1 MATLPEYRRFTR
13 VNLPVWVIVGAAV
26 LWSVV
31 AKLQGKFVLSW
42 AQLGLLIALALVS
55 AAARTWVGL
64 KDPRVMYRLTLP
76 LVLFDLLLITLATR
90 FTGGFESQ
98 IWLLYFALLTSEAAV
113 MPTRLLLLALGL
125 AAIGYGWASAPLAPD
140 QWNDF
145 GFRIA
150 AVSLVSWLIHQVYR
164 SHAEYRMELAELRE
178 QYDLAQERE
187 RIAREFH
194 DGLGHHLVSAIRG
207 LESIQRRLKAYCD
220 ATDIGTGTA
229 PDATGTDTV
238 PAPLTCALQEQ
249 IDILRTALDDTRQTI
264 QQLRAPETTDM
275 RVFIRQTAERVAQ
288 RLGAQLHC
296 DCPDLMPPLTPLQTL
311 MLTRVM
317 QEALSNVMKHA
328 GRPQNLWVACDWRDG
343 WLEMRVADD
352 GDGFDPATA
361 LEGMGLN
368 NMRERIRAL
377 GGELTIT
384 SAPEQGTTV
393 LARVPIQQNDGTG
406 THPSGGR

>member
-26 LWSVV
+26 LWGVV

-76 LVLFDLLLITLATR
+76 LAMFDLLLITLATR

-207 LESIQRRLKAYCD
+207 LESIRRRLKAHAD
-220 ATDIGTGTA
+220 TA
-229 PDATGTDTV
+229 AD
-238 PAPLTCALQEQ
+238 CALQEQ
-249 IDILRTALDDTRQTI
+249 IDILRAALDDTRQTI

-296 DCPDLMPPLTPLQTL
+296 DCPDPMPTLTPLQTL
-311 MLTRVM
+311 MLTRVV

-343 WLEMRVADD
+343 WLEIRVADD

-361 LEGMGLN
+361 LEGMGLS

-393 LARVPIQQNDGTG
+393 LARAPIQQSDGTD

>member
-26 LWSVV
+26 LWGVV
-31 AKLQGKFVLSW
+31 SKLQGKFVLSW
-42 AQLGLLIALALVS
+42 GQIGLLIALALVS
-55 AAARTWVGL
+55 ATARTWVGL

-76 LVLFDLLLITLATR
+76 LVMFDLLLITLVTR
-90 FTGGFESQ
+90 LTGGFESQ
-98 IWLLYFALLTSEAAV
+98 LWLLYFALLTSEAAV
-113 MPTRLLLLALGL
+113 MPTRLLLVALGL
-125 AAIGYGWASAPLAPD
+125 TAVGYGWASAPLAPD

-207 LESIQRRLKAYCD
+207 LESIRRRLKAHAD
-220 ATDIGTGTA
+220 TA
-229 PDATGTDTV
+229 AD
-238 PAPLTCALQEQ
+238 CALQEQ
-249 IDILRTALDDTRQTI
+249 IDILRAALDDTRQTI

-311 MLTRVM
+311 MLTRVV

-377 GGELTIT
+377 GGELTIQ
-384 SAPEQGTTV
+384 SAPGQGTTV
-393 LARVPIQQNDGTG
+393 IARVPVQQRTESIVRAYS
-406 THPSGGR
+406 TTE

>member
-26 LWSVV
+26 LWGVV
-31 AKLQGKFVLSW
+31 SKLQGKFVLSW
-42 AQLGLLIALALVS
+42 GQMGLLIALALVS
-55 AAARTWVGL
+55 ATARTWVGL

-76 LVLFDLLLITLATR
+76 LVLFDLVLITLATR
-90 FTGGFESQ
+90 FTGGFDSQ

-113 MPTRLLLLALGL
+113 MPTRLLLVALGL
-125 AAIGYGWASAPLAPD
+125 TAVGYGWASAPLAPD

-207 LESIQRRLKAYCD
+207 LESLRRRLKAHAD
-220 ATDIGTGTA
+220 TA
-229 PDATGTDTV
+229 AD
-238 PAPLTCALQEQ
+238 CALQEQ
-249 IDILRTALDDTRQTI
+249 IDILRAALDDTRQTI

-296 DCPDLMPPLTPLQTL
+296 DCPDPMPTLTPLQTL

-368 NMRERIRAL
+368 NMRERIRTL
-377 GGELTIT
+377 GGELTIQ
-384 SAPEQGTTV
+384 SARGQGTTV

>member
-26 LWSVV
+26 LWGVV
-31 AKLQGKFVLSW
+31 SKLQGKFVLSW
-42 AQLGLLIALALVS
+42 GQLGLLIALALVS

-90 FTGGFESQ
+90 FTGGFDSQ

-113 MPTRLLLLALGL
+113 MPTRLLLVALGL
-125 AAIGYGWASAPLAPD
+125 TAVGYGWASAPLAPD

-207 LESIQRRLKAYCD
+207 LESIRRRLKAHAD
-220 ATDIGTGTA
+220 TA
-229 PDATGTDTV
+229 AD
-238 PAPLTCALQEQ
+238 CALQEQ
-249 IDILRTALDDTRQTI
+249 IDILRAALDDTRQTI

-296 DCPDLMPPLTPLQTL
+296 DCPDPMPTLTPLQTL

-352 GDGFDPATA
+352 GDGFDPAA
-361 LEGMGLN
+361 VLEGMGLN
-368 NMRERIRAL
+368 NMRERIRTL
-377 GGELTIT
+377 GGELTIQ
-384 SAPEQGTTV
+384 SARGQGTTV
-393 LARVPIQQNDGTG
+393 LARVPVQPHNGD
-406 THPSGGR
+406 

>member
-26 LWSVV
+26 LWGVV
-31 AKLQGKFVLSW
+31 SKLQGKFVLSW
-42 AQLGLLIALALVS
+42 GQIGLLIALALVS
-55 AAARTWVGL
+55 ATARTWVGL

-76 LVLFDLLLITLATR
+76 LVMFDLLLITLVTR
-90 FTGGFESQ
+90 LTGGLESQ
-98 IWLLYFALLTSEAAV
+98 LWLLYFALLTSEAAV
-113 MPTRLLLLALGL
+113 MPTRLLLVALGL
-125 AAIGYGWASAPLAPD
+125 TAVGYGWASAPLAPD

-207 LESIQRRLKAYCD
+207 LESLRRRLKPHAD
-220 ATDIGTGTA
+220 TA
-229 PDATGTDTV
+229 AD
-238 PAPLTCALQEQ
+238 CALQEQ
-249 IDILRTALDDTRQTI
+249 IDILRAALDDTRQTI

-296 DCPDLMPPLTPLQTL
+296 DCPDPMPTLTPLQTL

-317 QEALSNVMKHA
+317 QEALSNAMKHA

-368 NMRERIRAL
+368 NMRERIRTL
-377 GGELTIT
+377 GGELTIQ
-384 SAPEQGTTV
+384 SAPGQGTTV
-393 LARVPIQQNDGTG
+393 IARVPVQQRTESIVRAYS
-406 THPSGGR
+406 TTE

>member
-13 VNLPVWVIVGAAV
+13 VNLPVWVIVGTAV

-76 LVLFDLLLITLATR
+76 LVLFDLVLITLATR

-125 AAIGYGWASAPLAPD
+125 TAVGYGWASAPLAPD

-150 AVSLVSWLIHQVYR
+150 AVSLVSWLIHQIYR

-207 LESIQRRLKAYCD
+207 LESIRRRLKAHAD
-220 ATDIGTGTA
+220 TA
-229 PDATGTDTV
+229 AD
-238 PAPLTCALQEQ
+238 CALQEQ
-249 IDILRTALDDTRQTI
+249 IDILRMALDDTRQTI

-296 DCPDLMPPLTPLQTL
+296 DCPDPMPTLTPLQTL

-384 SAPEQGTTV
+384 SALGQGTTV
-393 LARVPIQQNDGTG
+393 LARVPIQRNDGTG

>member
-26 LWSVV
+26 LWGVV
-31 AKLQGKFVLSW
+31 SKLQGKFVLSW

-90 FTGGFESQ
+90 FTGGFDSQ

-125 AAIGYGWASAPLAPD
+125 AAVGYGWASAPLAPD

-207 LESIQRRLKAYCD
+207 LESIQRRLRAHAD
-220 ATDIGTGTA
+220 TA
-229 PDATGTDTV
+229 AD
-238 PAPLTCALQEQ
+238 CALQEQ
-249 IDILRTALDDTRQTI
+249 IDILRVGVGRHAPDDSAVA
-264 QQLRAPETTDM
+264 RARNDRYACVYPSDC
-275 RVFIRQTAERVAQ
+275 RAR
-288 RLGAQLHC
+288 GAA
-296 DCPDLMPPLTPLQTL
+296 T
-311 MLTRVM
+311 
-317 QEALSNVMKHA
+317 
-328 GRPQNLWVACDWRDG
+328 GR
-343 WLEMRVADD
+343 
-352 GDGFDPATA
+352 ATA
-361 LEGMGLN
+361 LRLS
-368 NMRERIRAL
+368 RPDAHADSTADADADARDA
-377 GGELTIT
+377 GG
-384 SAPEQGTTV
+384 AEQCDEARRTPAEPVGGV
-393 LARVPIQQNDGTG
+393 RLARRLAGDARRRRRRRLRPRHSAGRHGAKQHARKD
-406 THPSGGR
+406 SRAGGRTDDHERA

>member
-26 LWSVV
+26 LWGVV
-31 AKLQGKFVLSW
+31 SKLQGKFVLSW
-42 AQLGLLIALALVS
+42 GQIGLLIALALVS
-55 AAARTWVGL
+55 ATARTWVGL

-76 LVLFDLLLITLATR
+76 LVMFDLLLITLVTR
-90 FTGGFESQ
+90 LTGGFESQ
-98 IWLLYFALLTSEAAV
+98 LWLLYFALLTSEAAV
-113 MPTRLLLLALGL
+113 MPTRLLLVALGL
-125 AAIGYGWASAPLAPD
+125 TAVGYGWASAPLAPD

-207 LESIQRRLKAYCD
+207 LESIRRRLKAHAD
-220 ATDIGTGTA
+220 TA
-229 PDATGTDTV
+229 AD
-238 PAPLTCALQEQ
+238 CALQEQ

-264 QQLRAPETTDM
+264 QQLRAPETTDT

-296 DCPDLMPPLTPLQTL
+296 DCPDPMPTLTPLQTL
-311 MLTRVM
+311 MLTRVV
-317 QEALSNVMKHA
+317 QEALSNAMKHA

-377 GGELTIT
+377 GGELTIQ
-384 SAPEQGTTV
+384 SAPGQGTTV
-393 LARVPIQQNDGTG
+393 IARVPVQQRTESIVRAYS
-406 THPSGGR
+406 TTE

>member
-26 LWSVV
+26 LWGVV
-31 AKLQGKFVLSW
+31 SKLQGKFVLSW
-42 AQLGLLIALALVS
+42 GQLGLLIALALVS
-55 AAARTWVGL
+55 ATARTWVGL

-90 FTGGFESQ
+90 FTGGFDSQ

-207 LESIQRRLKAYCD
+207 LESIRRRLKAHAD
-220 ATDIGTGTA
+220 TA
-229 PDATGTDTV
+229 AD
-238 PAPLTCALQEQ
+238 CALQEQ

-296 DCPDLMPPLTPLQTL
+296 DCPGPMPTLTPLQTL
-311 MLTRVM
+311 MLTRVV

-368 NMRERIRAL
+368 NMRERIRTL
-377 GGELTIT
+377 GGELTIQ
-384 SAPEQGTTV
+384 SARGQGTTV
-393 LARVPIQQNDGTG
+393 LARVPVQPHNGD
-406 THPSGGR
+406 

>member
-26 LWSVV
+26 LWGVV
-31 AKLQGKFVLSW
+31 SKLQGKFVLSW
-42 AQLGLLIALALVS
+42 GQMGLLIALALVS
-55 AAARTWVGL
+55 ATARTWVGL

-76 LVLFDLLLITLATR
+76 LVLFDLVLITLATR
-90 FTGGFESQ
+90 FTGGFDSQ

-113 MPTRLLLLALGL
+113 MPTRLLLVALGL
-125 AAIGYGWASAPLAPD
+125 TAVGYGWASAPLAPD

-207 LESIQRRLKAYCD
+207 LESLRRRLKAHAD
-220 ATDIGTGTA
+220 TA
-229 PDATGTDTV
+229 AD
-238 PAPLTCALQEQ
+238 CALQEQ
-249 IDILRTALDDTRQTI
+249 IDILRAALDDTRQTI

-296 DCPDLMPPLTPLQTL
+296 DCPDPMPTLTPLQTL

-377 GGELTIT
+377 GGELTIQ
-384 SAPEQGTTV
+384 SARGQGTTV
-393 LARVPIQQNDGTG
+393 LARVPVQPHNGD
-406 THPSGGR
+406 

>member
-31 AKLQGKFVLSW
+31 AKLQGEFVLSW

-55 AAARTWVGL
+55 ATARTWVGL

-90 FTGGFESQ
+90 FTGGFDSQ

-113 MPTRLLLLALGL
+113 MPTRLLLVALGL
-125 AAIGYGWASAPLAPD
+125 TAVGYGWASAPLAPD

-150 AVSLVSWLIHQVYR
+150 AVSLVSWLIHQIYR

-207 LESIQRRLKAYCD
+207 LESIRRRLKAHAD
-220 ATDIGTGTA
+220 TA
-229 PDATGTDTV
+229 AD
-238 PAPLTCALQEQ
+238 CALQEQ
-249 IDILRTALDDTRQTI
+249 IDILRAALDDTRQTI

-296 DCPDLMPPLTPLQTL
+296 DCPDPMPTLTPLQTL
-311 MLTRVM
+311 MLTRVV
-317 QEALSNVMKHA
+317 QEALSNAMKHA
-328 GRPQNLWVACDWRDG
+328 GRPQNLWVACAWRDG
-343 WLEMRVADD
+343 WLEVRVADD

-384 SAPEQGTTV
+384 SALGQGTTV
-393 LARVPIQQNDGTG
+393 LARVPIQRNDGTD

>member
-26 LWSVV
+26 LWGVV
-31 AKLQGKFVLSW
+31 SKLQGKFVLSW
-42 AQLGLLIALALVS
+42 GQMGLLIALALVS
-55 AAARTWVGL
+55 ATARTWVGL

-90 FTGGFESQ
+90 FTGGFDSQ

-113 MPTRLLLLALGL
+113 MPTRLLLVALGL
-125 AAIGYGWASAPLAPD
+125 TAVGYGWASAPLAPD

-164 SHAEYRMELAELRE
+164 SHSEYRMELAELRE

-207 LESIQRRLKAYCD
+207 LESIRRRLKAHAD
-220 ATDIGTGTA
+220 TA
-229 PDATGTDTV
+229 AD
-238 PAPLTCALQEQ
+238 CALQEQ
-249 IDILRTALDDTRQTI
+249 IDILRVALDDTRQTI

-296 DCPDLMPPLTPLQTL
+296 DCPDPMPTLTPLQTL

-328 GRPQNLWVACDWRDG
+328 GRPQNLWVACDWRDN

-368 NMRERIRAL
+368 NMRERIRTL
-377 GGELTIT
+377 GGELTIQ
-384 SAPEQGTTV
+384 SARGQGTTV
-393 LARVPIQQNDGTG
+393 LARVPVQPHNGD
-406 THPSGGR
+406 

>member
-13 VNLPVWVIVGAAV
+13 VNLPVWVIVGTAV

-76 LVLFDLLLITLATR
+76 LVLFDLVLITLATR

-125 AAIGYGWASAPLAPD
+125 TAVGYGWASAPLAPD

-207 LESIQRRLKAYCD
+207 LESIRRRLKAHAD
-220 ATDIGTGTA
+220 TA
-229 PDATGTDTV
+229 AD
-238 PAPLTCALQEQ
+238 CALQEQ
-249 IDILRTALDDTRQTI
+249 IDILRAALDDTRQTI

-296 DCPDLMPPLTPLQTL
+296 DCPDPMPPLTPLQTL

-368 NMRERIRAL
+368 SMRERIRAL

-384 SAPEQGTTV
+384 SALGQGTTV
-393 LARVPIQQNDGTG
+393 LARVPIQRNDGTG

>member
-26 LWSVV
+26 LWGVV
-31 AKLQGKFVLSW
+31 SKLQGKFVLSW
-42 AQLGLLIALALVS
+42 GQLGLLIALALVS
-55 AAARTWVGL
+55 ATARTWVGL

-90 FTGGFESQ
+90 LTGGFESQ
-98 IWLLYFALLTSEAAV
+98 LWLLYFALLTSEAAV

-125 AAIGYGWASAPLAPD
+125 TAVGYGWASAPLAPD

-207 LESIQRRLKAYCD
+207 LESIRRRLKAHAD
-220 ATDIGTGTA
+220 TA
-229 PDATGTDTV
+229 AD
-238 PAPLTCALQEQ
+238 CALQEQ
-249 IDILRTALDDTRQTI
+249 IDILRVALDDTRQTI

-296 DCPDLMPPLTPLQTL
+296 DCPDPMPTLTPLQTL
-311 MLTRVM
+311 MLTRVV

-368 NMRERIRAL
+368 NMRERIRTL
-377 GGELTIT
+377 GGELTIQ
-384 SAPEQGTTV
+384 SARGQGTTV

>member
-76 LVLFDLLLITLATR
+76 LVLFDLSLITLATR
-90 FTGGFESQ
+90 FTGGFDSQ

-125 AAIGYGWASAPLAPD
+125 AAVGYGWASAPLAPD

-150 AVSLVSWLIHQVYR
+150 AISLVSWLIHQVYR

-207 LESIQRRLKAYCD
+207 LESIRRRLKAHAD
-220 ATDIGTGTA
+220 TA
-229 PDATGTDTV
+229 AD
-238 PAPLTCALQEQ
+238 CALQEQ

-296 DCPDLMPPLTPLQTL
+296 DCPDPMPTLTPLQTL

-343 WLEMRVADD
+343 WLED
-352 GDGFDPATA
+352 
-361 LEGMGLN
+361 
-368 NMRERIRAL
+368 
-377 GGELTIT
+377 
-384 SAPEQGTTV
+384 
-393 LARVPIQQNDGTG
+393 ARRRRRRRLRPRCQRWKAWG
-406 THPSGGR
+406 

>member
-26 LWSVV
+26 LWGVV
-31 AKLQGKFVLSW
+31 SKLQGEFVLSW

-55 AAARTWVGL
+55 AAARTCVGL

-76 LVLFDLLLITLATR
+76 LVLFDLVLITLATR
-90 FTGGFESQ
+90 FTGGFDSQ

-113 MPTRLLLLALGL
+113 MPTRLLLVALGL
-125 AAIGYGWASAPLAPD
+125 TAVGYGWASAPLAPD

-207 LESIQRRLKAYCD
+207 LESLRRRLKAHAD
-220 ATDIGTGTA
+220 TA
-229 PDATGTDTV
+229 AD
-238 PAPLTCALQEQ
+238 CALQEQ
-249 IDILRTALDDTRQTI
+249 IDILRAALDDTRQTI

-296 DCPDLMPPLTPLQTL
+296 DCPDPMPTLTPLQTL

-368 NMRERIRAL
+368 NMRERIRTL
-377 GGELTIT
+377 GGELTIQ
-384 SAPEQGTTV
+384 SARGQGTTV
-393 LARVPIQQNDGTG
+393 LARVPIQRNDGTG

>member
-26 LWSVV
+26 LWGVV

-76 LVLFDLLLITLATR
+76 LVLFDLVLITLATR

-113 MPTRLLLLALGL
+113 MPTRLLLVALGL
-125 AAIGYGWASAPLAPD
+125 TAVGYGWASAPLAPD

-207 LESIQRRLKAYCD
+207 LESLRRRLKAHAD
-220 ATDIGTGTA
+220 TA
-229 PDATGTDTV
+229 AD
-238 PAPLTCALQEQ
+238 CALQEQ
-249 IDILRTALDDTRQTI
+249 IDILRAALDDTRQTI

-296 DCPDLMPPLTPLQTL
+296 DCPDPMPTLTPLQTL
-311 MLTRVM
+311 MLTRVV

-368 NMRERIRAL
+368 NMRERIRTL
-377 GGELTIT
+377 GGELTIQ
-384 SAPEQGTTV
+384 SARGQGTTV
-393 LARVPIQQNDGTG
+393 LARVPIQRNDGTG

>member
-76 LVLFDLLLITLATR
+76 LVLFDLVLITLATR
-90 FTGGFESQ
+90 FTGGFDSQ

-125 AAIGYGWASAPLAPD
+125 AAVGYGWASAPLAPD

-150 AVSLVSWLIHQVYR
+150 AISLVSWLIHQVYR

-207 LESIQRRLKAYCD
+207 LESIRRRLKAHAD
-220 ATDIGTGTA
+220 TA
-229 PDATGTDTV
+229 AD
-238 PAPLTCALQEQ
+238 CALQEQ
-249 IDILRTALDDTRQTI
+249 IDILRAALDDTRQTI

-311 MLTRVM
+311 MLMRVM
-317 QEALSNVMKHA
+317 QEALSNVLKHA

-384 SAPEQGTTV
+384 SALGQGTTV
-393 LARVPIQQNDGTG
+393 LARVPIQRNDGTG

>member
-26 LWSVV
+26 LWGVV

-76 LVLFDLLLITLATR
+76 LAMFDLLLITLATR

-113 MPTRLLLLALGL
+113 MPTRLLLVALGL
-125 AAIGYGWASAPLAPD
+125 TAVGYGWASAPLAPD

-207 LESIQRRLKAYCD
+207 LESIRRRLKAHAD
-220 ATDIGTGTA
+220 TA
-229 PDATGTDTV
+229 AD
-238 PAPLTCALQEQ
+238 CALQEQ
-249 IDILRTALDDTRQTI
+249 IDILRAALDDTRQTI

-296 DCPDLMPPLTPLQTL
+296 DCPDPMPTLTPLQTL
-311 MLTRVM
+311 MLTRVV

-343 WLEMRVADD
+343 WLEIRVADD

>member
-26 LWSVV
+26 LWGVV
-31 AKLQGKFVLSW
+31 SKLQGKFVLSW
-42 AQLGLLIALALVS
+42 GQMGLLIALALVS
-55 AAARTWVGL
+55 ATARTWVGL

-90 FTGGFESQ
+90 FTGGFDSQ

-113 MPTRLLLLALGL
+113 MPTRLLLVALGL
-125 AAIGYGWASAPLAPD
+125 TAVGYGWASAPLAPD

-207 LESIQRRLKAYCD
+207 LESIRRRLKAHAD
-220 ATDIGTGTA
+220 TA
-229 PDATGTDTV
+229 AD
-238 PAPLTCALQEQ
+238 CALQEQ
-249 IDILRTALDDTRQTI
+249 IDILRAALDDTRQTI

-296 DCPDLMPPLTPLQTL
+296 DCPDPMPTLTPLQTL

-384 SAPEQGTTV
+384 SALGQGTTV
-393 LARVPIQQNDGTG
+393 LARVPIQRNDGTG

>member
-76 LVLFDLLLITLATR
+76 LVLFDLVLITLATR

-113 MPTRLLLLALGL
+113 MPTRLLLVALGL
-125 AAIGYGWASAPLAPD
+125 TAVGYGWASAPLAPD

-207 LESIQRRLKAYCD
+207 LESIRRRLKAHAD
-220 ATDIGTGTA
+220 TA
-229 PDATGTDTV
+229 AD
-238 PAPLTCALQEQ
+238 CALQEQ

-296 DCPDLMPPLTPLQTL
+296 DCPDLMPHADSTADTDAHARGAGGAQQRDEARRTPAEPVGGVRLARRLAGDARRRRRRRLRPRHSAGRHGAKQHA
-311 MLTRVM
+311 RKD
-317 QEALSNVMKHA
+317 SHA
-328 GRPQNLWVACDWRDG
+328 GRRTNHPERAWARH
-343 WLEMRVADD
+343 D
-352 GDGFDPATA
+352 GDCPRACAATH
-361 LEGMGLN
+361 
-368 NMRERIRAL
+368 RIHRASVQHD
-377 GGELTIT
+377 GI
-384 SAPEQGTTV
+384 SNQRQTV
-393 LARVPIQQNDGTG
+393 GD
-406 THPSGGR
+406 

>member
-1 MATLPEYRRFTR
+1 MAILPEYRRFTR

-26 LWSVV
+26 LWGVV
-31 AKLQGKFVLSW
+31 GKLQGRFVLSW
-42 AQLGLLIALALVS
+42 EQLGLLIALALVS

-76 LVLFDLLLITLATR
+76 LVLFDLSLITLATR

-113 MPTRLLLLALGL
+113 MPTPLLLMALGL
-125 AAIGYGWASAPLAPD
+125 AAVGYGWASAPLAPD

-150 AVSLVSWLIHQVYR
+150 AVSLVSWLIHQIYR

-207 LESIQRRLKAYCD
+207 LESLQRRLKRHAD
-220 ATDIGTGTA
+220 TA
-229 PDATGTDTV
+229 AD
-238 PAPLTCALQEQ
+238 CALQEQ

-296 DCPDLMPPLTPLQTL
+296 ECSDPMPELTPLQTL

-317 QEALSNVMKHA
+317 QEALSNAMKHA
-328 GRPQNLWVACDWRDG
+328 GRPQNLWVACVWRDG
-343 WLEMRVADD
+343 WLEVRVADD
-352 GDGFDPATA
+352 GDGFDPAAA

-384 SAPEQGTTV
+384 SAPGQGTTV
-393 LARVPIQQNDGTG
+393 LARVPIQPSNGTD
-406 THPSGGR
+406 THPPGGR

>member
-26 LWSVV
+26 LWGVV
-31 AKLQGKFVLSW
+31 SKLQGKFVLSW
-42 AQLGLLIALALVS
+42 GQMGLLIALALVS

-76 LVLFDLLLITLATR
+76 LVLFDLVLITLATR

-125 AAIGYGWASAPLAPD
+125 AAVGYGWASAPLAPD

-150 AVSLVSWLIHQVYR
+150 AVSLVSWLIHQIYR

-207 LESIQRRLKAYCD
+207 LESIRRRLKAHAD
-220 ATDIGTGTA
+220 TA
-229 PDATGTDTV
+229 AD
-238 PAPLTCALQEQ
+238 CALQEQ
-249 IDILRTALDDTRQTI
+249 IDILRAALDDTRQTI

-296 DCPDLMPPLTPLQTL
+296 DCPDAMPTLTPLQTL
-311 MLTRVM
+311 MLMRVM
-317 QEALSNVMKHA
+317 QEALSNVLKHA

-352 GDGFDPATA
+352 GDGFDPAA
-361 LEGMGLN
+361 VLEGMGLN

-393 LARVPIQQNDGTG
+393 LARVPIQQSDGTG
-406 THPSGGR
+406 THPSGGG

>member
-1 MATLPEYRRFTR
+1 MAILPEYRRFTR
-13 VNLPVWVIVGAAV
+13 VNLPVWVIVGTAV

-31 AKLQGKFVLSW
+31 AKLQEKFVLSW

-76 LVLFDLLLITLATR
+76 LVLFDLVLITLATR

-125 AAIGYGWASAPLAPD
+125 TAVGYGWASAPLAPD

-150 AVSLVSWLIHQVYR
+150 AVSLVSWLIHQIYR

-207 LESIQRRLKAYCD
+207 LESIRRRLKAHAD
-220 ATDIGTGTA
+220 TATD
-229 PDATGTDTV
+229 
-238 PAPLTCALQEQ
+238 CALQEQ
-249 IDILRTALDDTRQTI
+249 IDILRMALDDTRQTI

-311 MLTRVM
+311 MLTRVV

-328 GRPQNLWVACDWRDG
+328 GRPQNLWVACVWRDG

-384 SAPEQGTTV
+384 SALGQGTTV
-393 LARVPIQQNDGTG
+393 LARVPIQRNDGTG

>member
-26 LWSVV
+26 LWGVV
-31 AKLQGKFVLSW
+31 SKLQGKFVLSW
-42 AQLGLLIALALVS
+42 GQMGLLIALALVS
-55 AAARTWVGL
+55 ATARTWVGL

-76 LVLFDLLLITLATR
+76 LVLFDLVLITLATR
-90 FTGGFESQ
+90 FTGGFDSQ

-113 MPTRLLLLALGL
+113 MPTGLLLVALGL
-125 AAIGYGWASAPLAPD
+125 TAVGYGWASAPLAPD

-207 LESIQRRLKAYCD
+207 LESIRRRLKAHAD
-220 ATDIGTGTA
+220 TA
-229 PDATGTDTV
+229 AD
-238 PAPLTCALQEQ
+238 CALQEQ
-249 IDILRTALDDTRQTI
+249 IDILRVALDDTRQTI

-296 DCPDLMPPLTPLQTL
+296 DCPDPMPTLTPLQTL

-377 GGELTIT
+377 GGELTIQ
-384 SAPEQGTTV
+384 SARGQGTTV
-393 LARVPIQQNDGTG
+393 LARVPVQPHNGD
-406 THPSGGR
+406 

>member
-26 LWSVV
+26 LWGVV
-31 AKLQGKFVLSW
+31 SKLQGKFVLSW
-42 AQLGLLIALALVS
+42 GQIGLLIALALVS
-55 AAARTWVGL
+55 ATARTWVGL

-76 LVLFDLLLITLATR
+76 LVMFDLLLITLVTR
-90 FTGGFESQ
+90 LTGGFESQ
-98 IWLLYFALLTSEAAV
+98 LWLLYFALLTSEAAV
-113 MPTRLLLLALGL
+113 MPTRLLLVALGL
-125 AAIGYGWASAPLAPD
+125 TAVGYGWASAPLAPD

-207 LESIQRRLKAYCD
+207 LESLRRRLKPHAD
-220 ATDIGTGTA
+220 TA
-229 PDATGTDTV
+229 AD
-238 PAPLTCALQEQ
+238 CALQEQ
-249 IDILRTALDDTRQTI
+249 IDILRAALDDTRQTI

-296 DCPDLMPPLTPLQTL
+296 DCPDPMPTLTPLQTL
-311 MLTRVM
+311 MLTRVV
-317 QEALSNVMKHA
+317 QEALSNAMKHA

-343 WLEMRVADD
+343 WLEVRIADD
-352 GDGFDPATA
+352 GDGFDPAAA

-368 NMRERIRAL
+368 NMRDRIRTL
-377 GGELTIT
+377 GGELTIQ
-384 SAPEQGTTV
+384 SAVGQGTTV
-393 LARVPIQQNDGTG
+393 LARVPVQQRTESIVRAYS
-406 THPSGGR
+406 TTE

>member
-26 LWSVV
+26 LWGVV
-31 AKLQGKFVLSW
+31 SKLQGKFVLSW
-42 AQLGLLIALALVS
+42 GQMGLLIALALVS
-55 AAARTWVGL
+55 ATARTWVGL

-90 FTGGFESQ
+90 FTGGFDSQ

-113 MPTRLLLLALGL
+113 MPTGLLLVALGL
-125 AAIGYGWASAPLAPD
+125 TAVGYGWASAPLAPD

-207 LESIQRRLKAYCD
+207 LESIRRRLKAHAD
-220 ATDIGTGTA
+220 TA
-229 PDATGTDTV
+229 AD
-238 PAPLTCALQEQ
+238 CALQEQ
-249 IDILRTALDDTRQTI
+249 IDILRAALDDTRQTI

-296 DCPDLMPPLTPLQTL
+296 DCPDPMPTLTPLQTL

-368 NMRERIRAL
+368 NMRERIRTL
-377 GGELTIT
+377 GGELTIQ
-384 SAPEQGTTV
+384 SARGQGTTV
-393 LARVPIQQNDGTG
+393 LARVPIQRNDGTG

>member
-26 LWSVV
+26 LWGVV
-31 AKLQGKFVLSW
+31 SKLQGKFVLSW
-42 AQLGLLIALALVS
+42 GQMGLLIALALVS
-55 AAARTWVGL
+55 ATARTWVGL

-90 FTGGFESQ
+90 FTGGFDSQ

-113 MPTRLLLLALGL
+113 MPTGLLLVALGL
-125 AAIGYGWASAPLAPD
+125 TAVGYGWASAPLAPD

-207 LESIQRRLKAYCD
+207 LESIRRRLKAHAD
-220 ATDIGTGTA
+220 TA
-229 PDATGTDTV
+229 AD
-238 PAPLTCALQEQ
+238 CALQEQ
-249 IDILRTALDDTRQTI
+249 IDILRAALDDTRQTI

-296 DCPDLMPPLTPLQTL
+296 DCPDPMPTLTPLQTL

-377 GGELTIT
+377 GGELTIQ
-384 SAPEQGTTV
+384 SARGQGTTV
-393 LARVPIQQNDGTG
+393 LARVPVQPHNGD
-406 THPSGGR
+406 

>member
-13 VNLPVWVIVGAAV
+13 VNLPVWVIVGTAV

-76 LVLFDLLLITLATR
+76 LVLFDLVLITLATR

-125 AAIGYGWASAPLAPD
+125 TAVGYGWASAPLAPD

-150 AVSLVSWLIHQVYR
+150 AVSLVSWLIHQIYR

-207 LESIQRRLKAYCD
+207 LESIRRRLKAHAD
-220 ATDIGTGTA
+220 TA
-229 PDATGTDTV
+229 AD
-238 PAPLTCALQEQ
+238 CALQEQ

-296 DCPDLMPPLTPLQTL
+296 DCPDPMPTLTPLQTL

-328 GRPQNLWVACDWRDG
+328 GRPQNLWVACVWRDG

-384 SAPEQGTTV
+384 SALGQGTTV
-393 LARVPIQQNDGTG
+393 LARVPIQRNDGTG

>member
-26 LWSVV
+26 LWGVV
-31 AKLQGKFVLSW
+31 SKLQGKFVLSW
-42 AQLGLLIALALVS
+42 GQMGLLIALALVS

-76 LVLFDLLLITLATR
+76 LVLFDLVLITLATR
-90 FTGGFESQ
+90 FTGGFDSQ

-207 LESIQRRLKAYCD
+207 LESIRRRLKAHAD
-220 ATDIGTGTA
+220 TA
-229 PDATGTDTV
+229 AD
-238 PAPLTCALQEQ
+238 CALQEQ
-249 IDILRTALDDTRQTI
+249 IDILRAALDDTRQTI

-296 DCPDLMPPLTPLQTL
+296 DCPDPMPTLTPLQTL
-311 MLTRVM
+311 MLTRVV

>member
-1 MATLPEYRRFTR
+1 MAILPEYRRFTR
-13 VNLPVWVIVGAAV
+13 VNLPVWLIVGAAV
-26 LWSVV
+26 LWGVIG
-31 AKLQGKFVLSW
+31 KLQGKFVLSW
-42 AQLGLLIALALVS
+42 AQLGLLIALALLS
-55 AAARTWVGL
+55 ATARTWVGL

-76 LVLFDLLLITLATR
+76 LVLFDLVLITLATR

-113 MPTRLLLLALGL
+113 MPTGLLLVALGL
-125 AAIGYGWASAPLAPD
+125 TAVGYGWASAPLAPD

-207 LESIQRRLKAYCD
+207 LESIRRRLKAHAD
-220 ATDIGTGTA
+220 TA
-229 PDATGTDTV
+229 AD
-238 PAPLTCALQEQ
+238 CALQEQ
-249 IDILRTALDDTRQTI
+249 IDILRVALDDTRQTI

-275 RVFIRQTAERVAQ
+275 RLFIRQTAERVAQ

-296 DCPDLMPPLTPLQTL
+296 DCPDPMPTLTPLQTL
-311 MLTRVM
+311 MLTRVV

-368 NMRERIRAL
+368 NMRERIRTL
-377 GGELTIT
+377 GGELTIQ
-384 SAPEQGTTV
+384 SARGQGTTV
-393 LARVPIQQNDGTG
+393 LARVPVQPHNGD
-406 THPSGGR
+406 

>member
-31 AKLQGKFVLSW
+31 AKLQGKFALSW

-76 LVLFDLLLITLATR
+76 LVLFDLVLITLATR

-125 AAIGYGWASAPLAPD
+125 AAVGYGWASAPLAPD

-207 LESIQRRLKAYCD
+207 LESIRRRLKAHAD
-220 ATDIGTGTA
+220 TA
-229 PDATGTDTV
+229 AD
-238 PAPLTCALQEQ
+238 CALQEQ

-296 DCPDLMPPLTPLQTL
+296 DCPDPMPTLTPLQTL

-384 SAPEQGTTV
+384 SALGQGTTV
-393 LARVPIQQNDGTG
+393 LARVPIQRNDGTG